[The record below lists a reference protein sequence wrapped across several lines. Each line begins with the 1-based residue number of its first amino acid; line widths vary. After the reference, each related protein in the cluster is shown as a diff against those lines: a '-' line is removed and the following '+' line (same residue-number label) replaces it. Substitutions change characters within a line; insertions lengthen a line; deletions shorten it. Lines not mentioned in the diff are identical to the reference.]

1 MSGVIKFDNVS
12 KKYFINQGVSRSLKE
27 LVPRMFKRP
36 SLAKQTLLD
45 KTEIWA
51 LRNMNFEIPRG
62 ESWGIIGP
70 NGSGKTTLLKL
81 LSRITYPTEGKI
93 EVSGTIGNL
102 IELGAGFHPELTGA
116 ENIYLNGS
124 ILGLTRKEIQEK
136 FKQIVAFAELERF
149 INTPVKKYSSGMY
162 IRLGFSVAAHIEP
175 EILLID
181 EVLSIGDLSFQRK
194 CLNRIRELSK
204 KATTILFV
212 SHNLLSVQAL
222 CSTTIYLSQGKVRY
236 LGDTQEAIQFY
247 EEDTN
252 LKDFS
257 RMIEGTSPG
266 ERGFS
271 RNEMEIGEVK
281 TLDIHGEEK
290 KIFRSGEQLIVEI
303 GYHTFKPIPDPV
315 FRVRVVRGDGLTC
328 CEYHTRHDGYSIPLL
343 DGKGIVRLETG
354 TLKLLPQ
361 FYSLDISVWD
371 LQSNLRYCRQV
382 RKIIKIEKDLLREFE
397 GEGIYKVE
405 GSWSLLPSV

>member
-1 MSGVIKFDNVS
+1 
-12 KKYFINQGVSRSLKE
+12 
-27 LVPRMFKRP
+27 
-36 SLAKQTLLD
+36 
-45 KTEIWA
+45 
-51 LRNMNFEIPRG
+51 
-62 ESWGIIGP
+62 
-70 NGSGKTTLLKL
+70 
-81 LSRITYPTEGKI
+81 
-93 EVSGTIGNL
+93 
-102 IELGAGFHPELTGA
+102 
-116 ENIYLNGS
+116 
-124 ILGLTRKEIQEK
+124 
-136 FKQIVAFAELERF
+136 
-149 INTPVKKYSSGMY
+149 MY

-212 SHNLLSVQAL
+212 SHNLLSVRAL
-222 CSTTIYLSQGKVRY
+222 CSTTIYLSQGEVRY

-382 RKIIKIEKDLLREFE
+382 KKIIKIEKDLLREFE